1 LTLGALGSTETGSGS
16 FIKGDWAIEF
26 DTGSWLTLSSRANPR
41 VFDVPTPGEYEL
53 VWTVTLLEHLFAID
67 EGEAPLASGAGANS
81 RLPDDAWSTVANAL
95 QLTRR

>member
-41 VFDVPTPGEYEL
+41 VFDVPTPGEYES

-67 EGEAPLASGAGANS
+67 EERR
-81 RLPDDAWSTVANAL
+81 RLRAAL
-95 QLTRR
+95 ERIRDYRMTHGRRWPTPCS